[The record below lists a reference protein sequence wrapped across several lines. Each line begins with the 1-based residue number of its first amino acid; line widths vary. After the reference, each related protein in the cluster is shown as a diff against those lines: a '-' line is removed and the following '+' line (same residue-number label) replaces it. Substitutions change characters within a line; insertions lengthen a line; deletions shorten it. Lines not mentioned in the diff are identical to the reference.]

1 MRKYFTLVILC
12 LLPLALSAQSGVSTS
27 LFTGRMSYTIPIYSI
42 DDPDFNLD
50 IALRYSSEGFKPFQP
65 SGCYGQDWTLIAGG
79 CITRQVMGM
88 PDEWEY
94 DYLEHLHY
102 DGKAYGTLEYKGY
115 GFLRMF
121 EHFNDTNI
129 YYKPK
134 GYPATREQLFNMDE
148 SIYDLCGIHDPEETN
163 DHILNYYY
171 RDDLMPDIFYFSFC
185 GYSGSFMI
193 NNSGKVVI
201 LNGDFVKVDL
211 SKFKASAQ
219 NGVMTESHPY
229 TTKITIKTTDGY
241 TYVFGGEGN
250 SIEYST
256 ATYKNTRA
264 YSDSPAISAWHITQI
279 IAPNGRQL
287 TFKYA
292 DADSSYGWPLKSFI
306 TDYDWTEAEK
316 DSTHIVYSFKKECLL
331 QSITSSDSVP
341 LEITFESQQESHKMY
356 DYPEFQPIPG
366 YKSNVPHL
374 QLNSV
379 VVKCNGRELKR
390 ATLSYMYRST
400 RNMTYAYGAQT
411 NDFYWRYLSAVTIS
425 GIGKYTMTY
434 ADIDPYEQENQSNAQ
449 QIVHGLIHYPS
460 LNPQTADAYKKMVDR
475 FGFWKVTSIAPL
487 QGMLTKVSLPTGG
500 FVEFKYGTHDYSTER
515 RFRIFSSVSNTDLI
529 YEPKTY
535 ADQPIGGVRIE
546 MIKMRSEPSKVVETK
561 TFTYKKNGKST
572 GIFYNIY
579 EIYDD
584 VADKRMAVANPYNY
598 NLISSHIGY
607 SYVEKETTIGS
618 DKSKTTYSF
627 DTGTST
633 YNSYNNQT
641 INRKT
646 DIQENK
652 RYDIKA
658 YDREK
663 ELCSGS
669 LTHDQWL
676 TEPGR
681 LIETRSYEGDNLVKS
696 IQYTYNKGA
705 TSVLHPSGRPAV
717 VTNIFGCV
725 DTIVC
730 VSTYSAHTARKLFV
744 CPDVLEKVI
753 AKEYVGDQVMET
765 VQEYRYDS
773 KLRKKTETVTDSRGR
788 QLFTKYTYPDE
799 FLKSLNPLETPLWW
813 LIKDNRIGAPVETVS
828 GYTENGTEYITSG
841 SINLYT
847 NKTYIEV
854 TPGVRRA
861 PSASNPNVSQFNGG
875 NIDGHIDTN
884 NQLGTMSSYPCLS
897 KTLALAISSPM
908 PMANYQSL
916 KFNGSSASYDP
927 NYTLVADYDYDWMNR
942 LLSMKPFGKMETK
955 YTWSGIYPT
964 TKTIGN
970 QTWKYEYIP
979 YVGIKS
985 ATDPRGNTV
994 YYEYDANGRLVKEYT
1009 KDEKGNNQILN
1020 VYQYHIKTE

>member
-1 MRKYFTLVILC
+1 MRKYFTLFLLC

-27 LFTGRMSYTIPIYSI
+27 LFTGRMSYTIPIYTI
-42 DDPDFNLD
+42 EDPDFNLD

-65 SGCYGQDWTLIAGG
+65 SGCYGQDWTLVAGG
-79 CITRQVMGM
+79 CITRQVMGI

-94 DYLEHLHY
+94 YHYGCDDGLKPVNDYRNGQ
-102 DGKAYGTLEYKGY
+102 DGYAASYWVIGFKHAREICENEENNAYP
-115 GFLRMF
+115 FLDKDLI
-121 EHFNDTNI
+121 FNFD
-129 YYKPK
+129 
-134 GYPATREQLFNMDE
+134 A
-148 SIYDLCGIHDPEETN
+148 SIYSPDKGGVYTGCTPKSDKV
-163 DHILNYYY
+163 
-171 RDDLMPDIFYFSFC
+171 DLMPDIFYFNFC
-185 GYSGSFMI
+185 GYSGSFIM

-201 LNGDFVKVDL
+201 LSGDYVKVEMSAFFDKADDL
-211 SKFKASAQ
+211 AHLTCKP
-219 NGVMTESHPY
+219 TP
-229 TTKITIKTTDGY
+229 TKITIKTTDGY
-241 TYVFGGEGN
+241 TYVFGGDGK
-250 SIEYST
+250 SIEYSV
-256 ATYKNTRA
+256 ASSKK
-264 YSDSPAISAWHITQI
+264 SDPIQDSPYTTAWHITQI

-287 TFKYA
+287 SFEYLH
-292 DADSSYGWPLKSFI
+292 DSRDDYDWSLKSFI

-316 DSTHIVYSFKKECLL
+316 DSTHIVYSFQKECLL
-331 QSITSSDSVP
+331 KSIATSDSIP
-341 LEITFESQQESHKMY
+341 LEITFESQQEEHKMY
-356 DYPEFQPIPG
+356 DYPEFGP
-366 YKSNVPHL
+366 YNRNVPHL

-379 VVKCNGRELKR
+379 VVKCGGRELKR
-390 ATLSYMYRST
+390 ATLSYMYRSC

-425 GIGKYTMTY
+425 GVGKYTMSY

-449 QIVHGLIHYPS
+449 LIAHSLIHYPS
-460 LNPQTADAYKKMVDR
+460 LNPITADAYKKMVDR

-500 FVEFKYGTHDYSTER
+500 FVEFRYGTHDYSTER
-515 RFRIFSSVSNTDLI
+515 RFRIFSSVSKTDLI
-529 YEPKTY
+529 YEPKSY

-561 TFTYKKNGKST
+561 TFTYKKSGKST
-572 GIFYNIY
+572 GVFYNIY

-584 VADKRMAVANPYNY
+584 IANKRMAVANPYNY
-598 NLISSHIGY
+598 NMISSHIGY
-607 SYVEKETTIGS
+607 SYVEKETIIGT

-627 DTGTST
+627 DTGNQTFNT
-633 YNSYNNQT
+633 YSNST
-641 INRKT
+641 INR
-646 DIQENK
+646 
-652 RYDIKA
+652 RYDIKEQKRELKIFVEE

-669 LTHDQWL
+669 LTHDPFL
-676 TEPGR
+676 IRPGKLIKTE
-681 LIETRSYEGDNLVKS
+681 SFEGDKLIKL
-696 IQYTYNKGA
+696 IQYTYNNGA
-705 TSVLHPSGRPAV
+705 TNNIPGGLGKK
-717 VTNIFGCV
+717 NIFGCT
-725 DTIVC
+725 DTIVIL
-730 VSTYSAHTARKLFV
+730 SIYSAHTARKLYV

-908 PMANYQSL
+908 PIANYQSL
-916 KFNGSSASYDP
+916 KIDGSSTSYDP
-927 NYTLVADYDYDWMNR
+927 NYTLVAEYDYDWMNR

-955 YTWSGIYPT
+955 YTWKGIYPV

-985 ATDPRGNTV
+985 MTDPRGNTV
-994 YYEYDANGRLVKEYT
+994 YYEYDANGRLVKEYI
-1009 KDEKGNNQILN
+1009 KDEKGNDQILN